1 MNKMI
6 TRISIILTLL
16 ATIGITIMST
26 GCTPPA
32 KVTTTTSTKVTTA
45 ATQTEGFAIYMT
57 KGEIAPSQMEPLS
70 HVIITDQPIIG
81 LNDIITYN
89 SATNEIVLTNE
100 AFQRIA
106 ALRPSVYG
114 QSFVV
119 CVNRSPVYWGAF
131 WTLIS
136 SVPFNGITIE
146 VPFNSPGNNS
156 ITISPGYPSPAFFK
170 GEDPRNNPTVINA
183 LQQAGKLVT
192 SPTGTLPRSMK
203 GYELYSWQQ
212 DGQRRFKLITGTNR
226 NKTQEEIL
234 ANNNTVSPEGWV
246 DIRVI
251 GLEAVKE
258 LISRI
263 PAGEFVSLQIV
274 PHIGAAPDGI
284 DFSLPSTDDIAAL
297 QAAAVKGGLE
307 FTAITR

>member
-6 TRISIILTLL
+6 TRISIILALL
-16 ATIGITIMST
+16 ATVFTIVMST
-26 GCTPPA
+26 GCTQPA
-32 KVTTTTSTKVTTA
+32 KVTTATSTEETA
-45 ATQTEGFAIYMT
+45 ATQTEGFAIYLT

-70 HVIITDQPIIG
+70 HVEIADEPIIG

-89 SATNEIVLTNE
+89 SATHEIVLTDE

-119 CVNRSPVYWGAF
+119 CVDRNPIYWGAF
-131 WTLIS
+131 WTVIS
-136 SVPFNGITIE
+136 SVPFSGVTIE
-146 VPFNSPGNNS
+146 IPINSPGNNS
-156 ITISPGYPSPAFFK
+156 VTVNPGYPSPAFFR
-170 GEDPRNNPTVINA
+170 GEDPRNNMTVINA
-183 LQQAGKLVT
+183 LQQAGKLIT
-192 SPTGTLPRSMK
+192 PSTDTLPRSMK
-203 GYELYSWQQ
+203 GYELYSWHQ

-251 GLEAVKE
+251 GLDAVKD
-258 LISRI
+258 LLSRI
-263 PAGEFVSLQIV
+263 PAGEFVSLLTV
-274 PHIGAAPDGI
+274 PRADATLAGL
-284 DFSLPSTDDIAAL
+284 DFSLPSTDDIANL
-297 QAAAVKGGLE
+297 KAAAVTAGLE
-307 FTAITR
+307 FTAITP

>member
-1 MNKMI
+1 MI
-6 TRISIILTLL
+6 TRISIILALL
-16 ATIGITIMST
+16 ATVVTIVMST
-26 GCTPPA
+26 GCTQPA
-32 KVTTTTSTKVTTA
+32 KITTTTSTKVTTA
-45 ATQTEGFAIYMT
+45 ATQTEGFAVYLT

-70 HVIITDQPIIG
+70 HVEIADEPIIG

-89 SATNEIVLTNE
+89 SATHEIVLTDE

-119 CVNRSPVYWGAF
+119 CVDRNPIYWGAF
-131 WTLIS
+131 WTVIS
-136 SVPFNGITIE
+136 SVPFSGITIE

-156 ITISPGYPSPAFFK
+156 ITINPGYPSPAFFK
-170 GEDPRNNPTVINA
+170 GDDPRNNPTVINS

-192 SPTGTLPRSMK
+192 PSTDTLPRSMK

-251 GLEAVKE
+251 GLDAVRD
-258 LISRI
+258 LLSRV
-263 PAGEFVSLQIV
+263 PAGEFVSLQTV
-274 PHIGAAPDGI
+274 THLGAAPAGI
-284 DFSLPSTDDIAAL
+284 DFSLPSTDDIANL
-297 QAAAVKGGLE
+297 KAAAVTAGLE
-307 FTAITR
+307 FTAITP